1 MSHID
6 EWDFLT
12 QSNVF
17 AHISLD
23 LGQKMAQK

>member
-12 QSNVF
+12 QSNVCE
-17 AHISLD
+17 HISLD
-23 LGQKMAQK
+23 IGQKMAQK